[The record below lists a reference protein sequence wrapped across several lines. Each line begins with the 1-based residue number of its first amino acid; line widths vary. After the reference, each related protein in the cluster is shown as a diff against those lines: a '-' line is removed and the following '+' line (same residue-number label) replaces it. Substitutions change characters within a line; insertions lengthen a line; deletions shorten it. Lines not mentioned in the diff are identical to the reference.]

1 MEKQS
6 SLDLE
11 PTKQERTSTSTDGQ
25 SPSQETS
32 LLNLIWKEPG
42 IESYFVDIGGELSLH
57 HKFTPPFSKEKIKR
71 MQELFDILMV
81 NLMDRGMSYVD
92 TWISED
98 DEGSMK
104 LVEKLFNFV
113 DTETLKLVKVGDTDF
128 TFRVFRCY
136 FPTDELMKVLEGV
149 RD

>member
-1 MEKQS
+1 M
-6 SLDLE
+6 
-11 PTKQERTSTSTDGQ
+11 
-25 SPSQETS
+25 
-32 LLNLIWKEPG
+32 
-42 IESYFVDIGGELSLH
+42 VDIDGELSLH
-57 HKFTPPFSKEKIKR
+57 HKFDPPFSKAKIAR
-71 MQELFDILMV
+71 MHELFDALTV
-81 NLMDRGMSYVD
+81 SLMDRGMSYVD
-92 TWISED
+92 TWITEG

-104 LVEKLFNFV
+104 LVEKLFGFI